1 MSKERYLIRVQ
12 SKPIGGSEYECL
24 YLRGMS
30 YDELYFNK
38 DPKLARSFIWEK
50 ANEFINSE
58 RFTHII
64 EKYNRKANAH
74 GDPGFFPIVVSQ
86 KNCKMSNQG

>member
-24 YLRGMS
+24 YFRGIS
-30 YDELYFNK
+30 YGEYHFNK
-38 DPKLARSFIWEK
+38 DPKLALSFTWEK

-58 RFTHII
+58 HFIRVIN
-64 EKYNRKANAH
+64 EYNRKANAH
-74 GDPGFFPIVVSQ
+74 GDPGFYPIVISQ
-86 KNCKMSNQG
+86 KDCKTSNRE